1 MLHFL
6 IIILS
11 YITYFCYYL
20 KKYFNLESPEEGTG
34 RINPPPTKNQGE
46 KGKKYGKRN

>member
-1 MLHFL
+1 LLLF
-6 IIILS
+6 
-11 YITYFCYYL
+11 
-20 KKYFNLESPEEGTG
+20 KKIFNLESPEEGTG